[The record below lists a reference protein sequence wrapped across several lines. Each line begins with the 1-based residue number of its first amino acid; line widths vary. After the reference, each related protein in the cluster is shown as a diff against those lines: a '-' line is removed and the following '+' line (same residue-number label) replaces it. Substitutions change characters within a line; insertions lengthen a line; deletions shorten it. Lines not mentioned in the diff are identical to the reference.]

1 MSAPESRVV
10 VVGAGLAGLAAAW
23 QLQAAGRDVTLLER
37 DHAPGGR
44 ARGAVSE
51 GFVLEPL
58 SPVLSSEDR
67 ELLRFVADVGVQ
79 DELLPLRPLTMA
91 QVRGGKPREV
101 DPRSLVDLARL
112 PGMWPG
118 GGLRLVRLPRLMR
131 RYGARIDP
139 AHPERAADLDDRSV
153 ADFARL
159 YFGRSVLDRW
169 LAPFLTSVTLAD
181 EQEASRVQLLLRQ
194 RRHFGARKA
203 LPRAALAELAEAAAG
218 GLSILYEAEVDRVEP
233 GADGG
238 LLVTYT
244 REGRAR
250 IVSAGSVVL
259 TVPPAAASRI
269 GAESLTSGERAVLEG
284 VRHTAAITLCVATC
298 RPLAARPL
306 EIRVPHAEGL
316 PLETALFEPGMAGG
330 RVPDGF
336 GMVTLHATAS
346 YSERASRLPD
356 ETIEKE
362 LLDALGRFQ
371 PGVRATVDFTRVFRT
386 PAARPRFDVG
396 HYRQLRRFHR
406 IESERLGEGRRLVC
420 AGDWRMEPTWNGAV
434 ASGVRVARALLDSG
448 PRTAS
453 PPPAG

>member
-1 MSAPESRVV
+1 MSAAERRVV

-37 DHAPGGR
+37 AHAPGGR

-58 SPVLSSEDR
+58 SPVVSSEDR
-67 ELLRFVADVGVQ
+67 ELLRFVAEVGVQ
-79 DELLPLRPLTMA
+79 DELLPLRPLTTA
-91 QVRGGKPREV
+91 QVLGGRPREL
-101 DPRSLVDLARL
+101 DPRNLVDLVRL

-118 GGLRLVRLPRLMR
+118 VGLRLVRLPRLMR

-139 AHPERAADLDDRSV
+139 AYPERAADLDDRSV

-159 YFGRSVLDRW
+159 YFGRNVLDRW
-169 LAPFLTSVTLAD
+169 LAPFLTSVTMAD
-181 EQEASRVQLLLRQ
+181 EQEASRVQLLLRHK
-194 RRHFGARKA
+194 RHFGARKA

-218 GLSILYEAEVDRVEP
+218 RLSVLYEAEVDRVEP
-233 GADGG
+233 DAGGG
-238 LLVTYT
+238 LLVTYK
-244 REGRAR
+244 REGRER
-250 IVSAGSVVL
+250 IVSAGRVVL
-259 TVPPAAASRI
+259 AVSAGTAARI
-269 GAESLTSGERAVLEG
+269 AAEALTSGERAILEA
-284 VRHTAAITLCVATC
+284 VRYTAALTLCVATC
-298 RPLAARPL
+298 RPLVARPL

-336 GMVTLHATAS
+336 GMVTLHATAR
-346 YSERASRLPD
+346 YSERALRLPD

-371 PGVRATVDFTRVFRT
+371 PGVRAAVDFTRVFRT

-396 HYRQLRRFHR
+396 HYRQLRRFQG
-406 IESERLGEGRRLVC
+406 IESECLAEGRRLVS

-434 ASGVRVARALLDSG
+434 ASGVRVARALISG
-448 PRTAS
+448 
-453 PPPAG
+453 